1 MYYLDHAAAT
11 PLSAKAKKAFTAY
24 FSDQFFNPS
33 SPYLPAQTVRDAYEA
48 AKDTIAHSIGA
59 RGADLIIT
67 AGATE
72 SINLAFSFRYS
83 TCNRDKCVLISAV
96 EHPAVSETA
105 KKSGSYDTIKVS
117 KHGIID
123 LADLAAKITPHTQ
136 FISIALASSE
146 LGSIQPIAKA
156 AELVKAERA
165 RRLAA
170 GETTPLYLHCDAS
183 QGLGILDIK
192 VARLGV
198 DLLTLNSAK
207 VYGPKGI
214 GALWVGR
221 GVKLEPLIVGG
232 GQESGLRSGT
242 ENVPGVIGFAAA
254 IKEAA
259 AHQKTEQKRLL
270 GLKNTLK
277 GILTSADQP
286 IIFLGDPKHQLANFL
301 PLSIPGLDAERL
313 IYKLE
318 KQQVYLS
325 TGAAC
330 AANKGQKSQAL
341 KAIGITNEQIAGSLR
356 ISLGKLNTEKNI
368 QQAGHLILEAINEEQ
383 ERTSG
388 KTK

>member
-1 MYYLDHAAAT
+1 MYYLDYAAAT
-11 PLSAKAKKAFTAY
+11 PLSTRAKKAMELY
-24 FSDQFFNPS
+24 FSDHFFNPS

-59 RGADLIIT
+59 RGADLVIT

-72 SINLAFSFRYS
+72 SINLALYKLRSCKQR
-83 TCNRDKCVLISAV
+83 NCVLISAV
-96 EHPAVSETA
+96 EHPAVSEAA
-105 KKSGSYDTIKVS
+105 KKSGHYETIKVN
-117 KHGIID
+117 KHGVID

-136 FISIALASSE
+136 LISIVLASSE
-146 LGSIQPIAKA
+146 LGSIQPIAKVS
-156 AELVKAERA
+156 ELVKAERA

-214 GALWVGR
+214 GALWVGHN
-221 GVKLEPLIVGG
+221 VKLEPLIVGG

-254 IKEAA
+254 AEEAA
-259 AHQKTEQKRLL
+259 AHQKTEQKRLAN
-270 GLKNTLK
+270 LKN
-277 GILTSADQP
+277 ILISILSQNNK

-301 PLSIPGLDAERL
+301 PISIPGLDAERL

-318 KQQVYLS
+318 AKQVYLS

-330 AANKGQKSQAL
+330 SANKHIKSPAL
-341 KAIGITNEQIAGSLR
+341 KAIGLSEQQIAGSLR
-356 ISLGKLNTEKNI
+356 ISLGKLNTAEDIKK
-368 QQAGHLILEAINEEQ
+368 AGKLILAAITEEAS
-383 ERTSG
+383 R
-388 KTK
+388 